1 MCPEKVRKA
10 LKNIGFT
17 EKEIDLYIFLAQ
29 HPALRSGEIAKG
41 IRTHRVEIYR
51 ILKSLQT
58 KEAVEATLESPTRF
72 ISIPLEKVLD
82 SFIKAKQQETIQ
94 MEKTKQSVLNEW
106 KNFSKTGSRIAIEKF
121 AIVEGN
127 KKIYTKF
134 LNMVKET
141 KKQIS
146 AVTTST
152 DLKRAE
158 QFGVLDVAFNHP
170 LKGKIKF
177 NFLTDLS
184 FANLD
189 MIKNLSKKISGTGVD
204 FKERSPAF
212 GLQLSPRMVIRDK
225 KELLLFIR
233 PNAEKSIPG
242 QNDVCLWT
250 DCEALVNSFSVMFE
264 DLWINSDPFKTDKTQ
279 MTKTPNNKMEVFDE
293 AKNVYP
299 KYLYALQTAKK
310 EIVLVAA
317 SGTSQEINEIKRV
330 LDDSVQ
336 KGVNV
341 KIMLPVT
348 NDNTEL
354 VQEFLKKYEVRHV
367 PLGYLAM
374 TLIDNNHLFQLKTLN
389 INNVVSFEKAF
400 YTSDCE
406 YVSQAKKMLN
416 DIWGKAQKP
425 STTSLKSIFQKRIFN
440 LPNMM
445 GAPFVTEEKPRG
457 YLNEKDIL
465 QKIVNSR
472 GCDNKSCNAIDR
484 RYGTLGLAVIHPPI
498 YLKLPEIMIIIN
510 KIEKQST
517 LGEED
522 AIIFLSWLETPKGY
536 AYTPVA
542 IIGDNPKAHTFWKT
556 MNSGNPAG
564 KNTHLLNKAEIE
576 IRIHGNTLFANWSV
590 PIPLYPKQLTL
601 PPACILIEGFGDV
614 KTTAYTVVPPSGY
627 RIEREENY
635 LDAFVTFF
643 HPSTKY
649 SGPGTDGCLIRDSI
663 ISIYPPVTETKPLTL
678 KNSFKLKRP

>member
-1 MCPEKVRKA
+1 MGTEKVRKA
-10 LKNIGFT
+10 LKNIGLT
-17 EKEIDLYIFLAQ
+17 EKEAELYIYLAK
-29 HPALRSGEIAKG
+29 HYALRSGEIAKG
-41 IRTHRVEIYR
+41 IQTHRVEIYR
-51 ILKSLQT
+51 MLKSMQT
-58 KEAVEATLESPTRF
+58 KGLIEVTLESPRRF
-72 ISIPLEKVLD
+72 IAVPLEMVLD
-82 SFIKAKQQETIQ
+82 SFIKTKRQETIL

-106 KNFSKTGSRIAIEKF
+106 KNIRKTESRIAIEKF

-134 LNMVKET
+134 LNMVKEA
-141 KKQIS
+141 KNQIS
-146 AVTTST
+146 AVTTAT
-152 DLKRAE
+152 DLRRAE

-170 LKGKIKF
+170 LKEKIKI

-184 FANLD
+184 DANLN
-189 MIKNLSKKISGTGVD
+189 MIKNFSEKTSGID
-204 FKERSPAF
+204 FKGRNPAL

-225 KELLLFIR
+225 KELLFFIR
-233 PNAEKSIPG
+233 PTTETSIPG
-242 QNDVCLWT
+242 QTDVCLWT
-250 DCEALVNSFSVMFE
+250 DCEALVHSFSVMFE
-264 DLWINSDPFKTDKTQ
+264 DLWLNSDSFKTDKTPIV
-279 MTKTPNNKMEVFDE
+279 KKHYNRMEIFDE
-293 AKNVYP
+293 AKNFYT
-299 KYLYALQTAKK
+299 KYRYALQTATK

-317 SGTSQEINEIKRV
+317 SETSQEINEIKRI

-336 KGVNV
+336 KDVKV

-374 TLIDNNHLFQLKTLN
+374 TLIDDNHLFQLKTPN
-389 INNVVSFEKAF
+389 INNVVSFESAF

-406 YVSQAKKMLN
+406 NVTQAKKMLN
-416 DIWGKAQKP
+416 EIWEKAQKP
-425 STTSLKSIFQKRIFN
+425 SATTLKSILQTRIFN

-445 GAPFVTEEKPRG
+445 GAPFLTEEKPRG

-484 RYGTLGLAVIHPPI
+484 RYGTLGLAVIHPPS
-498 YLKLPEIMIIIN
+498 YLKLPEIMIIVN

-522 AIIFLSWLETPKGY
+522 AIVFLSWLETPKGY
-536 AYTPVA
+536 AYSPVA

-556 MNSGNPAG
+556 MNSGNPAA
-564 KNTHLLNKAEIE
+564 KNTHLLNKDEIE

-601 PPACILIEGFGDV
+601 PPACILIEGFGAV

-663 ISIYPPVTETKPLTL
+663 ISIYPPVTEIKP
-678 KNSFKLKRP
+678 N